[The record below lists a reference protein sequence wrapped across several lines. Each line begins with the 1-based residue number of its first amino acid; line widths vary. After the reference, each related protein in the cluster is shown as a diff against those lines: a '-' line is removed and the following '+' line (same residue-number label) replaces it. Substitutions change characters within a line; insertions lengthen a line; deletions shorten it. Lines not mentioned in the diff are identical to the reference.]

1 VTHEKTLQDIEI
13 REEQLGR
20 YIIRSEGYL
29 TRFHSEFRRQVQILY
44 LSIILLILFQSLF
57 AWQFTH
63 YLSGGQLVLVV
74 ATTLLAI
81 VNCALLI
88 RTKGWLRS
96 VNEEWIDP
104 EEKAA
109 LETIRKQRHQVLK
122 ELTFSH

>member
-1 VTHEKTLQDIEI
+1 MTPEKALQDIET
-13 REEQLGR
+13 REEQLAR
-20 YIIRSEGYL
+20 HIIRSQDYL
-29 TRFHSEFRRQVQILY
+29 SRFHAEFRRQVQILY

-63 YLSGGQLVLVV
+63 YLGGMELALVI

-88 RTKGWLRS
+88 RTKGWLKN

-122 ELTFSH
+122 QIAIAG